1 MNDAWLDEHGK
12 AIEAVSQILSPYAKK
27 LDIEFIEGNS
37 EVIEGYDNLM
47 EFAKNNQ

>member
-1 MNDAWLDEHGK
+1 
-12 AIEAVSQILSPYAKK
+12 

-47 EFAKNNQ
+47 EFAKSNQ